1 MDSLDVDELKS
12 NLKEVNLNQE
22 FCVFFQP
29 QLAAVGGTEFHI
41 WNYKNHDRNS
51 IREWQWAKA

>member
-1 MDSLDVDELKS
+1 MDSLDVELKP
-12 NLKEVNLNQE
+12 NLKEVNFNEE
-22 FCVFFQP
+22 FCGFFQP
-29 QLAAVGGTEFHI
+29 QLAAVTGTEFHT